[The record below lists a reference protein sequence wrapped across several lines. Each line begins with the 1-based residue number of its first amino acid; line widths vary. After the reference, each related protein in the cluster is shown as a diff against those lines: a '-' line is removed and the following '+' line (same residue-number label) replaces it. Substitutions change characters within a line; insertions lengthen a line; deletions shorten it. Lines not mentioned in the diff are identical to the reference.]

1 MGAKKHEYKQLF
13 EKIDQEE
20 DGEVYLR
27 YKYWRLV
34 TQYLYIWG
42 LPKLKQTNKH
52 LKKNCYSSSWP
63 MIHFVLIKNKGMKIV
78 FFLMTELSFQE
89 K

>member
-27 YKYWRLV
+27 YN
-34 TQYLYIWG
+34 LYIYISG
-42 LPKLKQTNKH
+42 FTKIKLDGEVYIRFN
-52 LKKNCYSSSWP
+52 LYIYISG
-63 MIHFVLIKNKGMKIV
+63 V
-78 FFLMTELSFQE
+78 
-89 K
+89 

>member
-27 YKYWRLV
+27 YKY
-34 TQYLYIWG
+34 
-42 LPKLKQTNKH
+42 
-52 LKKNCYSSSWP
+52 
-63 MIHFVLIKNKGMKIV
+63 
-78 FFLMTELSFQE
+78 
-89 K
+89 